1 MMEFDVD
8 QIAVPFRMQP
18 GLQRLEGEGPWLTPL
33 APGSALAREKRAV
46 VEAGQALHQVLGFHS
61 TDAINSIAH
70 YDHAISTTG
79 RFCKESGLQTG
90 LTGTAACSLRDDL
103 PLALRFEEDLAILD
117 GETGTLPW
125 LCVCVPSHW
134 APEDKLGLPFGA
146 VHAPVADSA
155 ALQVAAAQLV
165 RLVTGGEVW
174 QRWVWT
180 ITPSGR
186 YDQHPRRTARAP
198 WPDATDTAPEPAPDP
213 AASPAADP
221 CHPAHFARQCW
232 LRVERQRFLPVRAPD
247 GTLRRQAIFA
257 IRVMLQP
264 LPEAV
269 QTRAQAQRLHDSLA
283 SMTDAVLDYKNLRAA
298 RAPLLRWL
306 REWRPAC

>member
-1 MMEFDVD
+1 MEFDFD

-18 GLQRLEGEGPWLTPL
+18 GLQRLEGDGPWLTPL
-33 APGSALAREKRAV
+33 EPGSALAREKRAL
-46 VEAGQALHQVLGFHS
+46 VEAGQALHQVVGFDAS
-61 TDAINSIAH
+61 DAIISIAN
-70 YDHAISTTG
+70 YDQTSRTTG
-79 RFCKESGLQTG
+79 PFDVKNASVMPFCASSDN
-90 LTGTAACSLRDDL
+90 TAH
-103 PLALRFEEDLAILD
+103 LALRFEEDLAILD
-117 GETGTLPW
+117 GEAGTLPW

-134 APEDKLGLPFGA
+134 APEDKLGLSLAA
-146 VHAPVADSA
+146 VHAPVADGA
-155 ALQVAAAQLV
+155 ALQSAATQLV

-186 YDQHPRRTARAP
+186 YDQHPRRTVRAP
-198 WPDATDTAPEPAPDP
+198 WPEATYTAADP
-213 AASPAADP
+213 AASAGAD
-221 CHPAHFARQCW
+221 PAHFARQCW

-298 RAPLLRWL
+298 RAPLLQWL
-306 REWRPAC
+306 QTLQHTLPN

>member
-1 MMEFDVD
+1 MMEFDVN

-18 GLQRLEGEGPWLTPL
+18 GLQRLEGDGPWLTPL
-33 APGSALAREKRAV
+33 APASALAREKRAV
-46 VEAGQALHQVLGFHS
+46 VEAGVALHQVDGFDLS
-61 TDAINSIAH
+61 DAIYSIAN
-70 YDHAISTTG
+70 YDHSERTTG
-79 RFCKESGLQTG
+79 QFDTKNPFKGPSS
-90 LTGTAACSLRDDL
+90 AAPDAV
-103 PLALRFEEDLAILD
+103 PTLALRYEEDMAILD

-155 ALQVAAAQLV
+155 PLAAAAAQLV

-186 YDQHPRRTARAP
+186 FDQHPHRTVRAP
-198 WPDATDTAPEPAPDP
+198 WPAAT
-213 AASPAADP
+213 AASPAGD
-221 CHPAHFARQCW
+221 PAHFARQCW

-247 GTLRRQAIFA
+247 GTLRRQALFA

-264 LPEAV
+264 LTQAV

-298 RAPLLRWL
+298 RAPLLQWL
-306 REWRPAC
+306 QALSQSPKP

>member
-1 MMEFDVD
+1 MEFDFN

-18 GLQRLEGEGPWLTPL
+18 GLQRLEGDGPWLTPL
-33 APGSALAREKRAV
+33 APASALAREKRAV
-46 VEAGQALHQVLGFHS
+46 VEAGVALHQVDGFDLS
-61 TDAINSIAH
+61 DAIYSIAN
-70 YDHAISTTG
+70 YDHSERTTG
-79 RFCKESGLQTG
+79 QFDTKNPFKGPSS
-90 LTGTAACSLRDDL
+90 AAPDAA
-103 PLALRFEEDLAILD
+103 PTLALRYEEDMAILD

-155 ALQVAAAQLV
+155 PLAAAAAQLV

-198 WPDATDTAPEPAPDP
+198 WPDATDTTPDPATDTAPDP
-213 AASPAADP
+213 AASPAADTS
-221 CHPAHFARQCW
+221 HLAHFARQCW

-264 LPEAV
+264 LPDAV
-269 QTRAQAQRLHDSLA
+269 QSRVQAQRLHDSLA